1 MRDGT
6 FRYVPNAFRVRVEAG
21 EPHAGTFWRRR
32 FVVLG
37 VSLATLVGAFWSL
50 SDALTVQ
57 PINRTGGTGISGPGA
72 GAAGGTSPAGNA
84 AGRGHVATSGHVGSP
99 ARQRQG
105 TGSRTAPA
113 PGPSATAG
121 GLGGVMGFCP
131 RHALVLS
138 LTANQSRFGPV
149 QQPVFRLS
157 VVSTQ
162 RAACSFDI
170 GPGHLAL
177 VIMKG
182 SARIWNSGDCVSGTG
197 SQVTPLRRG
206 VPATVSIAWD
216 KNLSLPGC
224 GGPVR
229 AAPPARYT
237 AYPVDGP
244 LIGAPLRFWLT
255 A

>member
-1 MRDGT
+1 MGDDT
-6 FRYVPNAFRVRVEAG
+6 LRYVPNASGVRVGAT

-37 VSLATLVGAFWSL
+37 VCLATLVGAAWSL

-57 PINRTGGTGISGPGA
+57 PTKRAGGTGISGTRDR
-72 GAAGGTSPAGNA
+72 AAGRTSPAGHA
-84 AGRGHVATSGHVGSP
+84 AGRGHVATGGLVGSQ
-99 ARQRQG
+99 AWQMQG
-105 TGSRTAPA
+105 THHGTAPA

-121 GLGGVMGFCP
+121 GFGGVMGLCLW
-131 RHALVLS
+131 HAVVLS
-138 LTANQSRFGPV
+138 LTANQRFGPV

-177 VIMKG
+177 VIMEG
-182 SARIWNSGDCVSGTG
+182 SARIWSSGDCVSGTG
-197 SQVTPLRRG
+197 SQVTALRRG
-206 VPATVSIAWD
+206 VPATVSIAWH

-237 AYPVDGP
+237 A
-244 LIGAPLRFWLT
+244 
-255 A
+255 